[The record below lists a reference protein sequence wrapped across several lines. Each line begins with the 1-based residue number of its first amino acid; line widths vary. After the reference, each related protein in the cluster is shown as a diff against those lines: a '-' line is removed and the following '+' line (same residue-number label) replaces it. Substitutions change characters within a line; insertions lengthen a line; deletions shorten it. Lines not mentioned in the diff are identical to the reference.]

1 MYFLT
6 RTTLQECKADTL
18 MPATVFTACD
28 LPHNKGFGFS
38 NIFANQNSLPV
49 PPTLRNL
56 SNNERIQ
63 DSREQFQFFLV
74 NFQGCTEK
82 SDYHEWCNTH
92 LEKTNHLLLRIRRA
106 YFKYKMSSDQNIGK
120 LWQRINYVVWSR
132 IYRIWKLAEL
142 VSQSLFTINQRI
154 KRAVSERLLE
164 VYGCRPASSS
174 FHEQS
179 DNARIN
185 IPRGYSRR
193 KHVWL
198 LRLHCSVSLYYALQ

>member
-1 MYFLT
+1 MSPFVDMMQHLTFYTALASLPSLRQLLSGFDDSSMYFLT

-82 SDYHEWCNTH
+82 SDYHE
-92 LEKTNHLLLRIRRA
+92 
-106 YFKYKMSSDQNIGK
+106 
-120 LWQRINYVVWSR
+120 
-132 IYRIWKLAEL
+132 
-142 VSQSLFTINQRI
+142 
-154 KRAVSERLLE
+154 
-164 VYGCRPASSS
+164 
-174 FHEQS
+174 
-179 DNARIN
+179 
-185 IPRGYSRR
+185 
-193 KHVWL
+193 
-198 LRLHCSVSLYYALQ
+198 